1 MVKNLLLSAVNR
13 GDLRRLNYSKTVFGR
28 GAPPLTPQREL
39 ITLSQ
44 TPELM
49 RMGILPPHSPPLSP
63 RDPRAPRSP
72 SELVPPLNAPAHQ
85 GVKLTTVISRLN
97 HCVERLLHYHCTLS
111 LSIILQRRLLSCVEW
126 TVSWCPSE
134 TVHCPVV
141 DAIE

>member
-97 HCVERLLHYHCTLS
+97 HCVERLLHYHCTL
-111 LSIILQRRLLSCVEW
+111 LSFTVVCSVVLNGRSVGVHQKPFIVQLL
-126 TVSWCPSE
+126 TP
-134 TVHCPVV
+134 
-141 DAIE
+141 